1 MKTQSLTKPTQ
12 VALLSAI
19 ALDKAGDV
27 QLLPAGEFKA
37 RDGRP
42 GPGKSWRVS
51 DAQGVTLAA
60 ELTRIAALSAF
71 TFDYEHQT
79 LHALKNGQPAPASGR
94 ATQFEWRAGKGLYAL
109 NVKWTAKAQAYID
122 AEEYLYISP
131 LIEFDAAG
139 NVTGVLNAALVNTP
153 ALLGMDALVAAL
165 QADLLAALSQQR
177 TPEPGMNLLQML
189 IAALSLKADTNETEA
204 LSAVA
209 ALKARADAQPVI
221 PQPLAA
227 ALSIKADA
235 DLSVAVSAIEGLQ
248 EQAKGTSNTTLSTIQ
263 ALQAQVAEL
272 SSKTTASAVKT
283 LVDDALKSGKLVPAM
298 QAWATELGNKDM
310 AALSNYIAAAPVLPL
325 GATQTGGNDPGA
337 GGGDKAALSAVEAD
351 VLARMGLSKEQY
363 DKAAA

>member
-1 MKTQSLTKPTQ
+1 MKTQPLIKPTQ

-42 GPGKSWRVS
+42 GPGKFWRVS

-79 LHALKNGQPAPASGR
+79 LHALNNGQPAPASGR
-94 ATQFEWRAGKGLYAL
+94 AKQFEWRAGKGLYAL

-131 LIEFDAAG
+131 LIQFDEAG
-139 NVTGVLNAALVNTP
+139 NVIGVLNAALVNTP
-153 ALLGMDALVAAL
+153 ALLGMDALVASL
-165 QADLLAALSQQR
+165 QADLLAALTHQR
-177 TPEPGMNLLQML
+177 MEPSMDLLQML
-189 IAALSLKADTNETEA
+189 IAALSLKADTNESEA
-204 LSAVA
+204 LAAVA

-235 DLSVAVSAIEGLQ
+235 DISVAVGAIQGLQ
-248 EQAKGTSNTTLSTIQ
+248 EQAKGASSTTLSTIQ

-272 SSKTTASAVKT
+272 SSKTTANAVKT
-283 LVDDALKSGKLVPAM
+283 VVDEALKSGKLVPAM
-298 QAWATELGNKDM
+298 QAWATELGNKDL
-310 AALSNYIAAAPVLPL
+310 AALNTYIAAAPVLQL
-325 GATQTGGNDPGA
+325 SATQTGGADPGA
-337 GGGDKAALSAVEAD
+337 GGDKAALSAVEAD
-351 VLARMGLSKEQY
+351 VVARMGLTKEQF